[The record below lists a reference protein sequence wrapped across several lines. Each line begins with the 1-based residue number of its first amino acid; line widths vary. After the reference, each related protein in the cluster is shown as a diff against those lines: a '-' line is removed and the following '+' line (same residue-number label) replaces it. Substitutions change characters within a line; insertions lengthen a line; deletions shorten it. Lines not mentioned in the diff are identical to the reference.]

1 MEQSEFHEKLIQCIE
16 SSLFKFISNGEFFQN
31 NYQNRIDVMP
41 LVKNVYNKMDHER
54 LEKLI
59 ISNLEEAV
67 AKKIVDKITT
77 EMGTDIKQL
86 MSNATIRDDFRFY
99 MRTEVQRI
107 LDKVR
112 EEDSV
117 SE

>member
-1 MEQSEFHEKLIQCIE
+1 MDNKDFYEKMTECIE
-16 SSLFKFISNGEFFQN
+16 NSLFKFISKGEFFQN
-31 NYQNRIDVMP
+31 NYSDRIDVMP
-41 LVKNVYNKMDHER
+41 LVKNVYKNMDHER

-59 ISNLEEAV
+59 VSNLEEAV
-67 AKKIVDKITT
+67 AKKIVDKLTT

-99 MRTEVQRI
+99 MRTEVQNI

-112 EEDSV
+112 EEQ
-117 SE
+117 